1 MTYILINPVTKQM
14 YEEDFLTRFLARHG
28 YEPVE
33 CQENWGT
40 IVLEKYRLEVERIRA
55 GRDGAGRR
63 NPPPSTVCDV
73 RCPKAAQRLRALD
86 NRAGLV
92 VPDIEPILLHCAREI
107 SSRPAL
113 MGKKKLITTPC
124 EALAAAGNRL
134 GLADTEFLS
143 WNTFLERLGERP
155 EGTILKSSPIPP
167 GFFDSIGKSACV
179 TGAKEIES
187 YLQEQGWKGVKIVE
201 LLECSGGCH
210 RGDGV
215 IDLE

>member
-33 CQENWGT
+33 CQENWGRWFWKNT
-40 IVLEKYRLEVERIRA
+40 VW
-55 GRDGAGRR
+55 RR
-63 NPPPSTVCDV
+63 NGRTG
-73 RCPKAAQRLRALD
+73 RA
-86 NRAGLV
+86 
-92 VPDIEPILLHCAREI
+92 
-107 SSRPAL
+107 
-113 MGKKKLITTPC
+113 
-124 EALAAAGNRL
+124 
-134 GLADTEFLS
+134 
-143 WNTFLERLGERP
+143 RP

-167 GFFDSIGKSACV
+167 GFFDFIGKSACV